1 MPETSRRTLDSV
13 GDDLFD
19 KYLLP
24 KVALVII
31 LLASLVGTAVTFR
44 LAGRWAPVEVIAKWL
59 YFVGLGVLTGG
70 LLWKHGFV
78 RPADLESGA
87 NEYCE
92 RMYARFDRIT
102 LLALLAIVP
111 GTYVVLTQYAATL
124 DDSLFVA
131 TLAVTVGG
139 LVLLTAVD
147 ALRHG
152 SVDES
157 FRSPIG
163 VLVFGLAIG
172 AVTLTAVAEVGLRA
186 AGTMAMVIRIL
197 HLLAFTVWIGGAVW
211 NIFVAVPTGK
221 ERPTTAVISAAG
233 EQLERFRW
241 TVRFII
247 PTLLATGLVQSIYL
261 FGTSVTP
268 YVTST
273 IGLAILA
280 KLGFVAL
287 LFVIFKTCPMWRACS
302 PIDGVCDL
310 EDLDR
315 GSSDGSPESPD
326 EPPAEGVADD

>member
-1 MPETSRRTLDSV
+1 
-13 GDDLFD
+13 
-19 KYLLP
+19 
-24 KVALVII
+24 
-31 LLASLVGTAVTFR
+31 
-44 LAGRWAPVEVIAKWL
+44 
-59 YFVGLGVLTGG
+59 
-70 LLWKHGFV
+70 
-78 RPADLESGA
+78 
-87 NEYCE
+87 
-92 RMYARFDRIT
+92 MYARFDRIT

-186 AGTMAMVIRIL
+186 ADTMAMVIRIL

-247 PTLLATGLVQSIYL
+247 PTLLATGLV
-261 FGTSVTP
+261 
-268 YVTST
+268 
-273 IGLAILA
+273 
-280 KLGFVAL
+280 
-287 LFVIFKTCPMWRACS
+287 
-302 PIDGVCDL
+302 
-310 EDLDR
+310 
-315 GSSDGSPESPD
+315 
-326 EPPAEGVADD
+326 